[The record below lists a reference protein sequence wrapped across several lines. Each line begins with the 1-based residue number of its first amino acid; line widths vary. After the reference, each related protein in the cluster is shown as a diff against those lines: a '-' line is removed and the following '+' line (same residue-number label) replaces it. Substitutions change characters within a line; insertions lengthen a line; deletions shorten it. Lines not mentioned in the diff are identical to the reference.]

1 MMVMR
6 IAQRWNQD
14 PDWFYNLEPSTQ
26 VKVLAE
32 HRLHCETPEEKKD
45 RQHAIKMAKMEAMIK
60 KRVQP

>member
-1 MMVMR
+1 MVMR
-6 IAQRWNQD
+6 IAQRWNQA

-32 HRLHCETPEEKKD
+32 HRLHCETPEQKKD
-45 RQHAIKMAKMEAMIK
+45 RQYAIKMAKMEAMIK